1 MFRKWNGISEI
12 TLGEESEMLREKH
25 ILLGVTGGIAA
36 YKSAELIRLF
46 VKEGCHVKVIMTK
59 HAMEFITPMTLQTLS
74 GNPVFL
80 DMFSL
85 VKDHDIAH
93 IALAEEA
100 DVLVIAPATANIIGK
115 MAAGLADNLLT
126 TAALATKAPILICP
140 AMNTNMYE
148 HPIVLENMRKL
159 AALGYHIMAAGT
171 GELACKT
178 EGAGRLPKVEDI
190 IDEVQSILTPK
201 DLDGER
207 ILVTAGPTREAF
219 DPVRFI
225 TNYSSGKMGYA
236 LATAAR
242 RRGASVT
249 LVSGPSALPVP
260 RGVDFI
266 PVSSAVEM
274 REAVMECF
282 ETATMVIKA
291 AAVADF
297 RPSTRADEKIKKK
310 GGPLILTLERN
321 PDILAELGKIKKGRI
336 LIGFAMESEN
346 LEANAT
352 AKLKKKNLDLI
363 IANDVKQSGA
373 GFQTDTNI
381 VKIFDREGGIE
392 ALPLMDKMEVADRIL
407 DRAKRL
413 LK

>member
-1 MFRKWNGISEI
+1 
-12 TLGEESEMLREKH
+12 MLKGKH

-46 VKEGCHVKVIMTK
+46 IKAGCSVKVIMTR
-59 HAMEFITPMTLQTLS
+59 HAKEFITPLTLQTLS
-74 GNPVFL
+74 GNPVFM

-85 VKDHDIAH
+85 IRDHDIAH

-115 MAAGLADNLLT
+115 MAAGLADDLLT
-126 TAALATKAPILICP
+126 TVALATKAPVLICP

-148 HPIVLENMRKL
+148 NAVVQENMRKL
-159 AALGYHIMAAGT
+159 ANRRCHIMAAGE

-178 EGAGRLPKVEDI
+178 EGWGRLPHIEDI
-190 IDEVQSILTPK
+190 LDEVQYILTEK
-201 DLDGER
+201 DLAGKR
-207 ILVTAGPTREAF
+207 ILVTAGPTREPF

-236 LATAAR
+236 LAIVAR
-242 RRGASVT
+242 RRGAAVT
-249 LVSGPSALPVP
+249 LISGPTALLVP
-260 RGVDFI
+260 SGVDFI

-274 REAVMECF
+274 REAVMQHF
-282 ETATMVIKA
+282 KAADMVIKS

-297 RPSTRADEKIKKK
+297 RPSTRADDKIKKK
-310 GGPLILTLERN
+310 SGPLTLTLERN
-321 PDILAELGKIKKGRI
+321 PDILAEIGKKKEGRI
-336 LIGFAMESEN
+336 LIGFAMESED
-346 LEANAT
+346 LVENAK
-352 AKLKKKNLDLI
+352 AKLLKKNLDLI
-363 IANDVKQSGA
+363 VANDVKQSGA

-381 VKIFDREGGIE
+381 VKILDRAGGIE
-392 ALPLMDKMEVADRIL
+392 ELPLMDKMEVADRIL

-413 LK
+413 FK

>member
-1 MFRKWNGISEI
+1 M
-12 TLGEESEMLREKH
+12 MLKEKH
-25 ILLGVTGGIAA
+25 VLLGVTGGIAA

-46 VKEGCHVKVIMTK
+46 IKAGSQVKVIMTK

-74 GNPVFL
+74 GNPVYH

-85 VKDHDIAH
+85 IRDHDIAH
-93 IALAEEA
+93 ISLAQEA
-100 DVLVIAPATANIIGK
+100 DILVIAPATANVIGK
-115 MAAGLADNLLT
+115 IAAGLADDLLT
-126 TAALATKAPILICP
+126 TVALATKAPILICP

-148 HPIVLENMRKL
+148 HPIVLENIRKL
-159 AALGYHIMAAGT
+159 VGHGCHIMAAEA
-171 GELACKT
+171 GELACKS
-178 EGAGRLPKVEDI
+178 EGSGRLPDVEDI
-190 IDEVQSILTPK
+190 LDEVQSILTPK
-201 DLDGER
+201 DLTGER
-207 ILVTAGPTREAF
+207 ILITAGPTREPF

-236 LATAAR
+236 LAVAAR
-242 RRGASVT
+242 RRGAFVT

-260 RGVDFI
+260 RGIDFI

-274 REAVMECF
+274 REAVMERF
-282 ETATMVIKA
+282 KAATVIIKS

-297 RPSTRADEKIKKK
+297 RPATQADNKIKKK
-310 GGPLILTLERN
+310 GGPLVLTLERN
-321 PDILAELGKIKKGRI
+321 PDILAEIGKMKGGRI
-336 LIGFAMESEN
+336 LIGFAMESED
-346 LEANAT
+346 LVANAT

-381 VKIFDREGGIE
+381 VKILDRKGEIE
-392 ALPLMDKMEVADRIL
+392 TLPLMDKMQVAERIL

>member
-1 MFRKWNGISEI
+1 
-12 TLGEESEMLREKH
+12 MLKEKH
-25 ILLGVTGGIAA
+25 VLLGVTGGIAA

-46 VKEGCHVKVIMTK
+46 IKAGSQVKVIMTK

-74 GNPVFL
+74 GNPVYH

-85 VKDHDIAH
+85 IRDHDIAH
-93 IALAEEA
+93 ISLAQEA
-100 DVLVIAPATANIIGK
+100 DILVIAPATANVIGK
-115 MAAGLADNLLT
+115 IAAGLADDLLT
-126 TAALATKAPILICP
+126 TVALATKAPILICP

-148 HPIVLENMRKL
+148 HPIVLENIRKL
-159 AALGYHIMAAGT
+159 VGHGCHIMAAEA
-171 GELACKT
+171 GELACKS
-178 EGAGRLPKVEDI
+178 EGSGRLPDVEDI
-190 IDEVQSILTPK
+190 LDEVQSILTPK
-201 DLDGER
+201 DLTGER
-207 ILVTAGPTREAF
+207 ILITAGPTREPF

-236 LATAAR
+236 LAVAAR
-242 RRGASVT
+242 RRGAFVT

-260 RGVDFI
+260 RGIDFI

-274 REAVMECF
+274 REAVMERF
-282 ETATMVIKA
+282 KAATVIIKS

-297 RPSTRADEKIKKK
+297 RPATQADNKIKKK
-310 GGPLILTLERN
+310 GGPLVLTLERN
-321 PDILAELGKIKKGRI
+321 PDILAEIGKMKGGRI
-336 LIGFAMESEN
+336 LIGFAMESED
-346 LEANAT
+346 LVANAT

-381 VKIFDREGGIE
+381 VKILDRKGEIE
-392 ALPLMDKMEVADRIL
+392 TLPLMDKMQVAERIL